1 MNRLE
6 AIRGR
11 RSVRAFESE
20 ALKSED
26 IEKLNA
32 FAEKIENP
40 YGIPVRFKIL
50 NAKENGLTSPGA
62 SS

>member
-1 MNRLE
+1 MLSE
-6 AIRGR
+6 IIRQR
-11 RSVRAFESE
+11 RSVRTFDGTPLRA
-20 ALKSED
+20 ED
-26 IEKLNA
+26 
-32 FAEKIENP
+32 AEKILRYAETIENP